1 MPVGFEHC
9 DFLGRHGAAL
19 HREADRAAVAQPP
32 GVPRVGRDEVS
43 LRRYVQCGQLR
54 DPIAKQCA
62 HVGRA
67 DLAVRDR
74 RRRVVRHHDMTEVVY
89 EPGHL
94 KFDVVRR
101 TVREDVRALETVFE
115 NVDRVTVGT
124 EGIEHA
130 GAAAEKLH
138 QLVDRPRRSD
148 FHGRHGTRRSRY
160 GENVITAPPLT
171 LHKIADRVWVWLQP
185 GGESGVS
192 NAGVVGDDDGL
203 TVIDTLMVRS
213 QWAPFAAAV
222 KELGET
228 VKRVV
233 LTHAHID
240 HVGGT
245 TAFRNAMILGSPMT
259 SDLLDQAMPVDAYK
273 AFMPA
278 FTEDFDE
285 LAVLGTR
292 PVSHIVD
299 EAAQLT
305 ERIELLPARGHT
317 DGDVMVLVDDAD
329 VLFAGDLCF
338 FGVTPL
344 AFQGDPAA
352 WAAVLDVVGELADTI
367 VPGHG
372 PIGGAAE
379 VTALREYLAHCV
391 TGTIPPGPWD
401 SWLERAERDPINIE
415 KAAMLRA
422 GDDGMPPSM
431 LRALGL

>member
-1 MPVGFEHC
+1 MAEIVH
-9 DFLGRHGAAL
+9 
-19 HREADRAAVAQPP
+19 
-32 GVPRVGRDEVS
+32 
-43 LRRYVQCGQLR
+43 
-54 DPIAKQCA
+54 
-62 HVGRA
+62 
-67 DLAVRDR
+67 
-74 RRRVVRHHDMTEVVY
+74 

-94 KFDVVRR
+94 KFDVVRLTLR
-101 TVREDVRALETVFE
+101 DDVCALETVFE
-115 NVDRVTVGT
+115 DVDRVTVGT

-138 QLVDRPRRSD
+138 ELVDGSRRID
-148 FHGRHGTRRSRY
+148 FHAGHGTRRSRY
-160 GENVITAPPLT
+160 GEPVITAPPLT
-171 LHKIADRVWVWLQP
+171 LHEIADRVWVWLQP

-213 QWAPFAAAV
+213 QWAPFATAV

-278 FTEDFDE
+278 FTEGFDE

-372 PIGGAAE
+372 PIGGAGE
-379 VTALREYLAHCV
+379 VGALREYLAHCV

-415 KAAMLRA
+415 KASMLRA